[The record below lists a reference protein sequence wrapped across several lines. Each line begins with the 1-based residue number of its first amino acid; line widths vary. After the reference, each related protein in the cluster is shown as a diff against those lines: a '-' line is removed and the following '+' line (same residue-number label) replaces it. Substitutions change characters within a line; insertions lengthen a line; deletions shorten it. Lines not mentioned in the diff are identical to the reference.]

1 MRTMLK
7 STLRVIGAGA
17 AIAAVVATGTTA
29 VANAAPE
36 VSTATQSP
44 ADVSFYTPP
53 SPLPAGNPGDL
64 IRVQN
69 FRTIIGA
76 PSGNGRIPA
85 KAARILYRSV
95 DANGAPIA
103 VSGYVLQS
111 PKPWNGPGPRPVVA
125 YAPGA
130 HGQGDQCAPS
140 RLLQSGATIT
150 PGGPMA
156 EIESVITFNLLAKG
170 YTVVSTDFVGLGTP
184 GLHTFGVRL
193 DMAHAVLDSARAVR
207 QMTDV
212 VDPKA
217 KVAIAGY
224 SEGGGAAAAAAE
236 VASTYAPDLP
246 LVGVYAGGTPTDL
259 RKLMAYLDG
268 NRLSAALA
276 YAVNGL
282 EERYPE
288 FKAGFDPLLNATGK
302 SVNAGVA
309 RECIVATSF
318 RGRPQTKTWTKSGK
332 SYNQVLAER
341 PDLAKF
347 VDEQNVGGI
356 KPEVPVFLSANP
368 DDPTVPPTQTRELYS
383 KWCAL
388 KPESVQFGEYP
399 FPVRLI
405 GASPI
410 GHIAGGITGFEKA
423 FDWLQARFEGKAPV
437 VGCQRS

>member
-29 VANAAPE
+29 VADAAPE

-53 SPLPAGNPGDL
+53 SPLPAGSPGDL

-69 FRTIIGA
+69 FRTFIGA

-95 DANGAPIA
+95 DSVGAPIA

-193 DMAHAVLDSARAVR
+193 DMAHAVLD
-207 QMTDV
+207 
-212 VDPKA
+212 
-217 KVAIAGY
+217 
-224 SEGGGAAAAAAE
+224 
-236 VASTYAPDLP
+236 
-246 LVGVYAGGTPTDL
+246 
-259 RKLMAYLDG
+259 
-268 NRLSAALA
+268 
-276 YAVNGL
+276 
-282 EERYPE
+282 
-288 FKAGFDPLLNATGK
+288 
-302 SVNAGVA
+302 
-309 RECIVATSF
+309 
-318 RGRPQTKTWTKSGK
+318 
-332 SYNQVLAER
+332 
-341 PDLAKF
+341 
-347 VDEQNVGGI
+347 
-356 KPEVPVFLSANP
+356 
-368 DDPTVPPTQTRELYS
+368 
-383 KWCAL
+383 
-388 KPESVQFGEYP
+388 
-399 FPVRLI
+399 
-405 GASPI
+405 
-410 GHIAGGITGFEKA
+410 
-423 FDWLQARFEGKAPV
+423 
-437 VGCQRS
+437 